1 MAQSFIN
8 ERATDYQSLKNRV
21 MGGALSRQRS
31 AHFDVLNRHLRPGL
45 VAPGQLVIIPEN
57 QSLNCSVEEAWL
69 MRHAEQVSRHL
80 ERRAA
85 AGTAVIDNYDLL
97 QSFMAKGSIG
107 IGSATSAWARHLD
120 EVAQTL
126 EDIERLHQRLKD
138 GALDR
143 AAFIQQRQALFRRL
157 EVQLQGAAR
166 LGTGLQGNES
176 LKKVLGLST
185 KSYLHKGEIAGYTKR
200 MREIAQM
207 SKWMGK
213 GTYVGLALDVGVA
226 GLEIKE
232 ACVEGREAQC
242 RRAKYVETG
251 RLVGGVSGAAV
262 GAKYG
267 AKLAIRGCRMF
278 LGIAMKGRGELAC
291 AIIGGATGGQT
302 VGNALSYESALLGG
316 KIQDA
321 NGDVIFV
328 PEGA

>member
-8 ERATDYQSLKNRV
+8 ERATDYQSLKNRL

-185 KSYLHKGEIAGYTKR
+185 KSYLHKGEIAGYAKR
-200 MREIAQM
+200 MRQIAQM
-207 SKWMGK
+207 SKWLGK

-242 RRAKYVETG
+242 RRAKFVETG
-251 RLVGGVSGAAV
+251 RLAGGVSGAAFLGRL
-262 GAKYG
+262 GAG
-267 AKLAIRGCRMF
+267 AARRACTMF
-278 LGIAMKGRGELAC
+278 LGIRMKGKGELAC
-291 AIIGGATGGQT
+291 GIIGGSAGGY
-302 VGNALSYESALLGG
+302 VGGDRVGSAGAFLGG
-316 KIQDA
+316 EIMEVD
-321 NGDVIFV
+321 GDLIFL
-328 PEGA
+328 PDGA